1 MEVKE
6 HQDFWVIIHHIGSEH
21 LYPKDQYT
29 KEQAIFDD
37 LFLTKIQLA
46 LTYALKQVKDET
58 TRHLIAQEFWNSL
71 NRKGLIP
78 NDMVETLIEWT
89 TQ

>member
-1 MEVKE
+1 MEIRENKY
-6 HQDFWVIIHHIGSEH
+6 FWIIVEGSER
-21 LYPKDQYT
+21 LYPKEQFSL
-29 KEQAIFDD
+29 EQAIFDD

-46 LTYALKQVKDET
+46 LTYALTQVKDET

-78 NDMVETLIEWT
+78 NDMVETLIKWT
-89 TQ
+89 TE